1 MRILQFNGPWQFSI
15 EEASPP
21 SFGPEEVLIR
31 SDAVGICGSD
41 VHGFTGES
49 GRRKPGMV
57 MGHEA
62 AGTVVKAGANVESL
76 HPGDRVAVYPTLGC
90 GICRR
95 WLAGM
100 CDICS
105 DHYVL

>member
-1 MRILQFNGPWQFSI
+1 VYHLASNGDVVAFKIDRLEKQPTDLGRHHHCMRDGALSMKILQFNGPWQLSI
-15 EEASPP
+15 EEASTP

-57 MGHEA
+57 MGNCHWSA
-62 AGTVVKAGANVESL
+62 
-76 HPGDRVAVYPTLGC
+76 
-90 GICRR
+90 
-95 WLAGM
+95 
-100 CDICS
+100 
-105 DHYVL
+105 

>member
-1 MRILQFNGPWQFSI
+1 MKILQFNGPWQLSI
-15 EEASPP
+15 EEASTP

-57 MGHEA
+57 MGNCHWSA
-62 AGTVVKAGANVESL
+62 
-76 HPGDRVAVYPTLGC
+76 
-90 GICRR
+90 
-95 WLAGM
+95 
-100 CDICS
+100 
-105 DHYVL
+105 